1 MKAVRIHN
9 HGDISELKWE
19 SIPRPRLNKSGDD
32 ILVRIVASSINH
44 LDIWVRK
51 GIPGVPLPLILG
63 SDGAGIVES
72 CGNKVS
78 EFNPGD
84 EVIVQPL
91 TFCGTC
97 YQCLNG
103 LENYCSKMG
112 ILGKTMNGTQC
123 EYLKLNSFQ
132 LRQKPPHLSF
142 PDAAAFSL
150 VTQTAYAMLVK
161 RAKIKPGETV
171 FIWGAGSGVGSM
183 AIQIAHYFGCDV
195 YAAAGTDEKVCMA
208 KKLGADEIIDS
219 SKENVSESLQ
229 KLTVAGPDVIIDTAG
244 GIETSIKATEWVRS
258 GGRVVLVAIY
268 TSTPKYDFNTI
279 VAKEIQVIGSL
290 GYHINDVKAA
300 INLIAQK
307 KVLTKPLISEII
319 GINRV
324 LSYGYPKMLAESKD
338 IFRILLV
345 KPILAPRVFVST
357 TKYFAFGRL
366 DCENCQK

>member
-9 HGDISELKWE
+9 HGDTSELKWE
-19 SIPRPRLNKSGDD
+19 SIPKPRLNKSGDD

-195 YAAAGTDEKVCMA
+195 YAAAGTDEKVSMA
-208 KKLGADEIIDS
+208 KKLGAEKAWNYKNTDIGLMIKKNIGSRGIDVVFEHVGQKTWEV
-219 SKENVSESLQ
+219 SKKMLATGGRLVTCGATTGFDISIDLRHLFMKQQSILGSTMSDMQTFDDMLSLINENVIYP
-229 KLTVAGPDVIIDTAG
+229 VVDRIIPMEEVKDAHEY
-244 GIETSIKATEWVRS
+244 IETSGPVGK
-258 GGRVVLVAIY
+258 VVLL
-268 TSTPKYDFNTI
+268 N
-279 VAKEIQVIGSL
+279 E
-290 GYHINDVKAA
+290 
-300 INLIAQK
+300 
-307 KVLTKPLISEII
+307 KP
-319 GINRV
+319 
-324 LSYGYPKMLAESKD
+324 
-338 IFRILLV
+338 
-345 KPILAPRVFVST
+345 
-357 TKYFAFGRL
+357 
-366 DCENCQK
+366 

>member
-97 YQCLNG
+97 DQCLNG

-195 YAAAGTDEKVCMA
+195 YAAAGTDEKVSMA
-208 KKLGADEIIDS
+208 KKLGAEKAWNYKNTDIGLMIKKNIGSRGIDVVFEHVGQKTWEV
-219 SKENVSESLQ
+219 SKKMLATGGRLVTCGATTGFDISIDLRHLFMKQQSILGSTMSDMQTFDDMLSLINENVIYP
-229 KLTVAGPDVIIDTAG
+229 VVDRIIPMEEVKDAHEY
-244 GIETSIKATEWVRS
+244 IETSGPVGK
-258 GGRVVLVAIY
+258 VVLL
-268 TSTPKYDFNTI
+268 N
-279 VAKEIQVIGSL
+279 E
-290 GYHINDVKAA
+290 
-300 INLIAQK
+300 
-307 KVLTKPLISEII
+307 KP
-319 GINRV
+319 
-324 LSYGYPKMLAESKD
+324 
-338 IFRILLV
+338 
-345 KPILAPRVFVST
+345 
-357 TKYFAFGRL
+357 
-366 DCENCQK
+366 

>member
-1 MKAVRIHN
+1 LKAVRIHN

-195 YAAAGTDEKVCMA
+195 YAAAGTDEKVSMA
-208 KKLGADEIIDS
+208 KKLGAEKAWNYKNTDIGLMIKKNIGSRGIDVVFEHVGQKTWEV
-219 SKENVSESLQ
+219 SKKMLATGGRLVTCGATTGFDISIDLRHLFMKQQSILGSTMSDMQTFDDMLSLINENVIYP
-229 KLTVAGPDVIIDTAG
+229 VVDRIIPMEEVKDAHEY
-244 GIETSIKATEWVRS
+244 IETSGPVGK
-258 GGRVVLVAIY
+258 VVLL
-268 TSTPKYDFNTI
+268 N
-279 VAKEIQVIGSL
+279 E
-290 GYHINDVKAA
+290 
-300 INLIAQK
+300 
-307 KVLTKPLISEII
+307 KP
-319 GINRV
+319 
-324 LSYGYPKMLAESKD
+324 
-338 IFRILLV
+338 
-345 KPILAPRVFVST
+345 
-357 TKYFAFGRL
+357 
-366 DCENCQK
+366 

>member
-1 MKAVRIHN
+1 LKAVRIHN

-195 YAAAGTDEKVCMA
+195 YAAAGTDEKVSMA
-208 KKLGADEIIDS
+208 KKLGAEKAWNYKNTDIGLMIKKNIGSRGIDVVFEHVGQKTWEV
-219 SKENVSESLQ
+219 SKKMLATGGRLVTCGATTGSDISIDLRHLFMKQQSILGSTMSDMQTFDDMLSLINENVIYP
-229 KLTVAGPDVIIDTAG
+229 VVDRIIPMEEVKDAHEY
-244 GIETSIKATEWVRS
+244 IETSGPVGK
-258 GGRVVLVAIY
+258 VVLL
-268 TSTPKYDFNTI
+268 N
-279 VAKEIQVIGSL
+279 E
-290 GYHINDVKAA
+290 
-300 INLIAQK
+300 
-307 KVLTKPLISEII
+307 KP
-319 GINRV
+319 
-324 LSYGYPKMLAESKD
+324 
-338 IFRILLV
+338 
-345 KPILAPRVFVST
+345 
-357 TKYFAFGRL
+357 
-366 DCENCQK
+366 

>member
-1 MKAVRIHN
+1 LKAVRIHN

-195 YAAAGTDEKVCMA
+195 YAAAGTDEKVSMA
-208 KKLGADEIIDS
+208 KKLGAEKAWNYKNTDIGLMIKKNIGSRGIDVVFEHVGQKTWEV
-219 SKENVSESLQ
+219 SKKMLATGGRLVTCGATTGFDISIDLRHFFMKQQSILGSTMSDMQTFDDMLSLINENVIYP
-229 KLTVAGPDVIIDTAG
+229 VVDRIIPMEEVKDAHEY
-244 GIETSIKATEWVRS
+244 IETSGPVGK
-258 GGRVVLVAIY
+258 VVLL
-268 TSTPKYDFNTI
+268 N
-279 VAKEIQVIGSL
+279 E
-290 GYHINDVKAA
+290 
-300 INLIAQK
+300 
-307 KVLTKPLISEII
+307 KP
-319 GINRV
+319 
-324 LSYGYPKMLAESKD
+324 
-338 IFRILLV
+338 
-345 KPILAPRVFVST
+345 
-357 TKYFAFGRL
+357 
-366 DCENCQK
+366 

>member
-97 YQCLNG
+97 DQCLNG

-161 RAKIKPGETV
+161 RAKIKPGESV

-195 YAAAGTDEKVCMA
+195 YAAAGTDEKVSMA
-208 KKLGADEIIDS
+208 KKLGAEKAWNYKNTDIGLMIKKNIGSRGIDVVFEHVGQKTWEV
-219 SKENVSESLQ
+219 SKKMLATGGRLVTCGATTGFDISIDLRHLFMKQQSILGSTMSDMQTFDDMLSLINENVIYP
-229 KLTVAGPDVIIDTAG
+229 VVDRIIPMEEVKDAHEY
-244 GIETSIKATEWVRS
+244 IETSGPVGK
-258 GGRVVLVAIY
+258 VVLL
-268 TSTPKYDFNTI
+268 N
-279 VAKEIQVIGSL
+279 E
-290 GYHINDVKAA
+290 
-300 INLIAQK
+300 
-307 KVLTKPLISEII
+307 KP
-319 GINRV
+319 
-324 LSYGYPKMLAESKD
+324 
-338 IFRILLV
+338 
-345 KPILAPRVFVST
+345 
-357 TKYFAFGRL
+357 
-366 DCENCQK
+366 

>member
-51 GIPGVPLPLILG
+51 GIPGIPLPLILG

-195 YAAAGTDEKVCMA
+195 YAAAGTDEKVSMA
-208 KKLGADEIIDS
+208 KKLGAEKAWNYKNTDIGLMIKKNIGSRGIDVVFEHVGQKS
-219 SKENVSESLQ
+219 WEVSKKMLATGGRLVTCGATTGSDVSIDLRHLFMKQQSILGSTMSDMQTFDDMLSLINENVIYP
-229 KLTVAGPDVIIDTAG
+229 VVDRIIPMEEVKDAHEY
-244 GIETSIKATEWVRS
+244 IETSGPVGK
-258 GGRVVLVAIY
+258 VVLL
-268 TSTPKYDFNTI
+268 N
-279 VAKEIQVIGSL
+279 E
-290 GYHINDVKAA
+290 
-300 INLIAQK
+300 
-307 KVLTKPLISEII
+307 KP
-319 GINRV
+319 
-324 LSYGYPKMLAESKD
+324 
-338 IFRILLV
+338 
-345 KPILAPRVFVST
+345 
-357 TKYFAFGRL
+357 
-366 DCENCQK
+366 

>member
-1 MKAVRIHN
+1 LKAVRIHN

-195 YAAAGTDEKVCMA
+195 YAAAGTDEKVSMA
-208 KKLGADEIIDS
+208 KKLGAEKAWNYKNTDIGLMIKKNIGSRGIDVVFEHVGQKTWEV
-219 SKENVSESLQ
+219 SKKMLATGGRLVTCGATTGFDISIDLRHLFMKQQSILGSTMSDMQTFDDMLSLINENVIYP
-229 KLTVAGPDVIIDTAG
+229 VVDRIIPMEEVKDAHEY
-244 GIETSIKATEWVRS
+244 IETSGPVGK
-258 GGRVVLVAIY
+258 VVLVNE
-268 TSTPKYDFNTI
+268 K
-279 VAKEIQVIGSL
+279 QW
-290 GYHINDVKAA
+290 
-300 INLIAQK
+300 
-307 KVLTKPLISEII
+307 
-319 GINRV
+319 
-324 LSYGYPKMLAESKD
+324 
-338 IFRILLV
+338 
-345 KPILAPRVFVST
+345 
-357 TKYFAFGRL
+357 
-366 DCENCQK
+366 

>member
-19 SIPRPRLNKSGDD
+19 SIPKPRLNKSGYE

-97 YQCLNG
+97 DQCLNG

-195 YAAAGTDEKVCMA
+195 YAAAGTDEKVSMA
-208 KKLGADEIIDS
+208 KKLGAEKAWNYKNTDLGLMIKKNTGNRGIDVVFEHVGLKTWDISKRILATGGRLVTCGATTGFEVSIDLRHLFMKQQSILGSTMSDMQTFDEMLSLIN
-219 SKENVSESLQ
+219 ENVIYP
-229 KLTVAGPDVIIDTAG
+229 VVDRIIPMEEVKDAHEY
-244 GIETSIKATEWVRS
+244 IETSGPVGK
-258 GGRVVLVAIY
+258 VVLL
-268 TSTPKYDFNTI
+268 N
-279 VAKEIQVIGSL
+279 E
-290 GYHINDVKAA
+290 
-300 INLIAQK
+300 
-307 KVLTKPLISEII
+307 KP
-319 GINRV
+319 
-324 LSYGYPKMLAESKD
+324 
-338 IFRILLV
+338 
-345 KPILAPRVFVST
+345 
-357 TKYFAFGRL
+357 
-366 DCENCQK
+366 

>member
-195 YAAAGTDEKVCMA
+195 YAAAGTDEKVSMA
-208 KKLGADEIIDS
+208 KKLGAEKAWNYKNTDIGLMIKKNIGSRGIDVVFEHVGQKTWEV
-219 SKENVSESLQ
+219 SKKMLATGGRLVTCGATTGFDISIDLRHLFMKQQSILGSTMSDMQTFDDMLSLINENVIYP
-229 KLTVAGPDVIIDTAG
+229 VVDRIIPMEEVKDAHEY
-244 GIETSIKATEWVRS
+244 IETSGPVGK
-258 GGRVVLVAIY
+258 VVLL
-268 TSTPKYDFNTI
+268 N
-279 VAKEIQVIGSL
+279 E
-290 GYHINDVKAA
+290 
-300 INLIAQK
+300 
-307 KVLTKPLISEII
+307 KP
-319 GINRV
+319 
-324 LSYGYPKMLAESKD
+324 
-338 IFRILLV
+338 
-345 KPILAPRVFVST
+345 
-357 TKYFAFGRL
+357 
-366 DCENCQK
+366 

>member
-195 YAAAGTDEKVCMA
+195 YAAAGTDEKVSMA
-208 KKLGADEIIDS
+208 KKLGAEKAWNYKNTDIGLMIKKNIGSRGIDVVFEHVGQKTWEV
-219 SKENVSESLQ
+219 SKKMLATGGRLVTCGATTGSDISIDLRHLFMKQQSILGSTMSDMQTFDDMLSLINENVIYP
-229 KLTVAGPDVIIDTAG
+229 VVDRIIPMEEVKDAHEY
-244 GIETSIKATEWVRS
+244 IETSGPVGK
-258 GGRVVLVAIY
+258 VVLL
-268 TSTPKYDFNTI
+268 N
-279 VAKEIQVIGSL
+279 E
-290 GYHINDVKAA
+290 
-300 INLIAQK
+300 
-307 KVLTKPLISEII
+307 KP
-319 GINRV
+319 
-324 LSYGYPKMLAESKD
+324 
-338 IFRILLV
+338 
-345 KPILAPRVFVST
+345 
-357 TKYFAFGRL
+357 
-366 DCENCQK
+366 

>member
-97 YQCLNG
+97 DQCLNG

-195 YAAAGTDEKVCMA
+195 YAAAGTDEKVSMA
-208 KKLGADEIIDS
+208 KKLGAEKAWNYKNTDIGLMIKKNIGSRGIDVVFEHVGQKTWEV
-219 SKENVSESLQ
+219 SKKMLATGGRLVTCGATTGSDVSIDLRHLFMKQQSILGSTMSDMQTFDDMLSLINENVIYP
-229 KLTVAGPDVIIDTAG
+229 VVDRIIPMEEVKDAHEY
-244 GIETSIKATEWVRS
+244 IETSGPVGK
-258 GGRVVLVAIY
+258 VVLL
-268 TSTPKYDFNTI
+268 N
-279 VAKEIQVIGSL
+279 E
-290 GYHINDVKAA
+290 
-300 INLIAQK
+300 
-307 KVLTKPLISEII
+307 KP
-319 GINRV
+319 
-324 LSYGYPKMLAESKD
+324 
-338 IFRILLV
+338 
-345 KPILAPRVFVST
+345 
-357 TKYFAFGRL
+357 
-366 DCENCQK
+366 

>member
-97 YQCLNG
+97 DQCLNG

-183 AIQIAHYFGCDV
+183 AIQIAHNFGCDV
-195 YAAAGTDEKVCMA
+195 YAAAGTDEKVSMA
-208 KKLGADEIIDS
+208 KKLGAEKAWNYKNTDIGLMIKKNIGSRGIDVVFEHVGQKTWEVSKKMLATGGRLVTCGATTGSDVSIDLRHLFMKQQSILGSTMSDMQTFDEMLSLIN
-219 SKENVSESLQ
+219 ENVIYP
-229 KLTVAGPDVIIDTAG
+229 VVDRIIPMEEVKDAHEY
-244 GIETSIKATEWVRS
+244 IETSGPVGK
-258 GGRVVLVAIY
+258 VVLL
-268 TSTPKYDFNTI
+268 N
-279 VAKEIQVIGSL
+279 E
-290 GYHINDVKAA
+290 
-300 INLIAQK
+300 
-307 KVLTKPLISEII
+307 KP
-319 GINRV
+319 
-324 LSYGYPKMLAESKD
+324 
-338 IFRILLV
+338 
-345 KPILAPRVFVST
+345 
-357 TKYFAFGRL
+357 
-366 DCENCQK
+366 

>member
-195 YAAAGTDEKVCMA
+195 YAAAGTDEKVSMA
-208 KKLGADEIIDS
+208 KKLGAEKAWNYKNTDIGLMIKKNIGSRGIDVVFEHVGQKTWEV
-219 SKENVSESLQ
+219 SKKMLATGGRLVTCGATTGSDVSIDLRHLFMKQQSILGSTMSDMQTFDDMLSLINENVIYP
-229 KLTVAGPDVIIDTAG
+229 VVDRIIPMEEVKDAHEY
-244 GIETSIKATEWVRS
+244 IETSGPVGK
-258 GGRVVLVAIY
+258 VVLL
-268 TSTPKYDFNTI
+268 N
-279 VAKEIQVIGSL
+279 E
-290 GYHINDVKAA
+290 
-300 INLIAQK
+300 
-307 KVLTKPLISEII
+307 KP
-319 GINRV
+319 
-324 LSYGYPKMLAESKD
+324 
-338 IFRILLV
+338 
-345 KPILAPRVFVST
+345 
-357 TKYFAFGRL
+357 
-366 DCENCQK
+366 